1 MNSNQF
7 DVIVIGG
14 GPAGGNAAYHLS
26 KNNLSVGF
34 FEKSELPRHKVCAG
48 GITRRAAKI
57 YPPNL
62 SKISENECSNLELF
76 LDLKFTSPFISSSE
90 TPLVTMVMRNQ
101 FDYALIQ
108 LAKNNG
114 AQIHDKTLVKNVIS
128 NNDYV
133 EILTDKGRF
142 QSKYLILADGAAGRL
157 AKHLNWPD
165 HRCLVPA
172 AEIEL
177 PANDDLMAQFQ
188 NKARFDFGQITK
200 GYAWVFPKRS
210 HLSIGIL
217 SYSKKNLR
225 LELGKYLNFL
235 GINLPLEELELKGH
249 IIPMS
254 PRKAPFMRKRI
265 MLVGDS
271 AGFVDPITAEG
282 ISYALQSGF
291 LASQALL
298 QSKMEL
304 RGVKEYYE
312 RAINKEIVREIKIA
326 KVLAKVIYGPPA
338 LRSFLFGI
346 AGDQFCKAL
355 TKIINGEK
363 TYFDYL
369 TDFKSYRR
377 FSTKFYK
384 NFFPA
389 LKGE

>member
-26 KNNLSVGF
+26 KNNISVGF

-48 GITRRAAKI
+48 GITRRAAKL
-57 YPPNL
+57 YSPDL
-62 SKISENECSNLELF
+62 GEISENECSHLELF
-76 LDLKFTSPFISSSE
+76 LDLKSPKPFVSSADS
-90 TPLVTMVMRNQ
+90 PLVTMVMRNQ

-108 LAKNNG
+108 LAKSNG
-114 AQIHDKTLVKNVIS
+114 AQIFEKTLVKGVIS
-128 NNDYV
+128 KKDHV
-133 EILTDKGRF
+133 EICTDKGQF

-157 AKHLNWPD
+157 AKLLDWPD
-165 HRCLVPA
+165 HRRLVPA

-177 PANDDLMAQFQ
+177 PVNIDIMARFQ

-217 SYSKKNLR
+217 SHNKKTLR
-225 LELGKYLNFL
+225 IELSRYLKFL
-235 GINLPLEELELKGH
+235 GINTPQKGLNLKGH
-249 IIPMS
+249 MIPMS
-254 PRKAPFMRKRI
+254 PRKAPFIRKRI

-298 QSKMEL
+298 ENNMKL
-304 RGVKEYYE
+304 KGVKEYYE
-312 RAINKEIVREIKIA
+312 NAINKEIVREIRIA
-326 KVLAKVIYGPPA
+326 LILAKIIYGPPA

-346 AGDQFCKAL
+346 AGDHFCKAL

-369 TDFKSYRR
+369 TDLKSYRHFTSR
-377 FSTKFYK
+377 LYK
-384 NFFPA
+384 NLFPA
-389 LKGE
+389 LKDS

>member
-26 KNNLSVGF
+26 KNNISVGF
-34 FEKSELPRHKVCAG
+34 FEKSELPRHKICAG
-48 GITRRAAKI
+48 GITRRAANL
-57 YPPNL
+57 YPANL
-62 SKISENECSNLELF
+62 TEVSQHQCSNLELF
-76 LDLKFTSPFISSSE
+76 IDLKFTEPFISSAE

-108 LAKNNG
+108 LAKSNG
-114 AQIHDKTLVKNVIS
+114 TQIYEKTLVKNVIS
-128 NNDYV
+128 NDDCV
-133 EILTDKGRF
+133 EILTNKGQF

-157 AKHLNWPD
+157 TKLLDWPD
-165 HRCLVPA
+165 QRCLVPA

-177 PANDDLMAQFQ
+177 PVENDIMTQYK

-217 SYSKKNLR
+217 SHSKKTLR
-225 LELGKYLNFL
+225 KELGEYLKFL
-235 GINLPLEELELKGH
+235 GFNLPLEKLEIKGH

-254 PRKAPFMRKRI
+254 PRKAPFIRKRI

-291 LASQALL
+291 LAVQALL
-298 QSKMEL
+298 QNEMEL
-304 RGVKEYYE
+304 KGVKEYYE
-312 RAINKEIVREIKIA
+312 KAINKEIIREIRIA
-326 KVLAKVIYGPPA
+326 QILAKAIYGPPA
-338 LRSFLFGI
+338 LRSFLFKI
-346 AGDQFCKAL
+346 AGDQFCEAL

-369 TDFKSYRR
+369 TNIKSYRR
-377 FSTKFYK
+377 FSTDFYK
-384 NFFPA
+384 NLLPV
-389 LKGE
+389 LKRE

>member
-48 GITRRAAKI
+48 GITRRAAKL
-57 YPPNL
+57 YPANL
-62 SKISENECSNLELF
+62 SEISENKCSNLELY
-76 LDLKFTSPFISSSE
+76 LDLKFEKPFISNAE

-114 AQIHDKTLVKNVIS
+114 AKVYENTLVKNLIS
-128 NNDYV
+128 NDDYV
-133 EILTDKGRF
+133 EISTDKGQF
-142 QSKYLILADGAAGRL
+142 QAKYLILADGAAGRL
-157 AKHLNWPD
+157 AKLLNWPD
-165 HRCLVPA
+165 HRRLVPA

-177 PANDDLMAQFQ
+177 PANNNMMERFQ

-217 SYSKKNLR
+217 SYSKKTLR
-225 LELGKYLNFL
+225 MELSKYLQFL
-235 GINLPLEELELKGH
+235 GINLPLKELELKGH

-254 PRKAPFMRKRI
+254 PRKGPFIRKRI
-265 MLVGDS
+265 MLTGDS

-298 QSKMEL
+298 QSEMEL
-304 RGVKEYYE
+304 SGVKEYYE
-312 RAINKEIVREIKIA
+312 RTINNEIVREIKIA
-326 KVLAKVIYGPPA
+326 QVLAKVIYGPPA

-346 AGDQFCKAL
+346 AGDHFCKAL

-369 TDFKSYRR
+369 TDFKSYKR
-377 FSTKFYK
+377 FSTRFYK
-384 NFFPA
+384 NLFPV

>member
-48 GITRRAAKI
+48 GITRRAANL
-57 YPPNL
+57 YPANL
-62 SKISENECSNLELF
+62 SEISENKCSHLELY
-76 LDLKFTSPFISSSE
+76 LDLKFAKPFISSAE

-114 AQIHDKTLVKNVIS
+114 AQVYEKTLVNSVIS

-133 EILTDKGRF
+133 EILTDKGKF

-157 AKHLNWPD
+157 TKLLNWPD
-165 HRCLVPA
+165 HRHLVPA

-177 PANDDLMAQFQ
+177 PVNDDLMARFQ
-188 NKARFDFGQITK
+188 NKARFDFGQITR

-217 SYSKKNLR
+217 SYSKKTLR
-225 LELGKYLNFL
+225 IELDKYLQFL
-235 GINLPLEELELKGH
+235 GINLPLKELELKGH

-254 PRKAPFMRKRI
+254 PRKAPFIRKRI

-298 QSKMEL
+298 QSEMEL

-312 RAINKEIVREIKIA
+312 RAINKEIIREIRIA
-326 KVLAKVIYGPPA
+326 QVLAKIIYGPPT

-346 AGDQFCKAL
+346 AGDHFCKAL

-377 FSTKFYK
+377 FSTRFYK
-384 NFFPA
+384 NLFPV

>member
-48 GITRRAAKI
+48 GITRRAAKL
-57 YPPNL
+57 YPADLNE
-62 SKISENECSNLELF
+62 ISENECSHLELF
-76 LDLKFTSPFISSSE
+76 LDLKLTKPFISRAQE
-90 TPLVTMVMRNQ
+90 PLVTMVMRNQ
-101 FDYALIQ
+101 FDYALVQ

-114 AQIHDKTLVKNVIS
+114 AQIYEKTLVKSVTS

-133 EILTDKGRF
+133 QISTDKGQF

-157 AKHLNWPD
+157 AKLLNWPD
-165 HRCLVPA
+165 HRYLVPA

-177 PANDDLMAQFQ
+177 PVNEEMMGQFQ

-217 SYSKKNLR
+217 SYSKKTLR
-225 LELGKYLNFL
+225 KELSKYLKFL
-235 GINLPLEELELKGH
+235 DINLPLEDLEVKGH

-254 PRKAPFMRKRI
+254 PRKAPFIRKRI

-298 QSKMEL
+298 KSEMEL

-312 RAINKEIVREIKIA
+312 KTINKEIVREIKIA
-326 KVLAKVIYGPPA
+326 KVLSKIIYGPPA

-346 AGDQFCKAL
+346 AGDHFCKAL

-369 TDFKSYRR
+369 TNFKSYSRL
-377 FSTKFYK
+377 STRFYK
-384 NFFPA
+384 NLFPV